1 MEITGKTKV
10 CVLLGY
16 PVAHS
21 VSPAMHNAAFRALGL
36 DYVYIPWAVRPE
48 DFPRSLEALRRM
60 ENFAGANVTIPHKE
74 AALRAVGR
82 LSPEASSIG
91 AVNTIVPQNGILVGH
106 NTDARGFL
114 TSLRE
119 EGQVDPKGKRAAL
132 LGAGGGAKAVA
143 YALAEAGS
151 AEIRLFN
158 RTRDRAQS
166 LLTQLRQAFPNAEV
180 LAFGLQDITPEVFA
194 EIDILVNATPVG
206 MKESDPPLFNYKVL
220 PSHLVLCDLI
230 YDPPET
236 PLLREAKS
244 RGCRTLN
251 GLGMLLYQ
259 GVRAFELWTG
269 REASVPVMRE
279 ALHRAQEGRLTGSQS
294 KSPDRAVR

>member
-21 VSPAMHNAAFRALGL
+21 ASPAMHNAAFRALGL

-48 DFPRSLEALRRM
+48 DFPRLLEALGQM
-60 ENFAGANVTIPHKE
+60 ENFAGASVTIPHKE
-74 AALRAVGR
+74 AALHAVGR

-91 AVNTIVPQNGILVGH
+91 AVNTIVPQAGILVGH
-106 NTDARGFL
+106 NTDAWGFL
-114 TSLRE
+114 ASFKE
-119 EGQVDPKGKRAAL
+119 EAQVDPRGKRIAV

-158 RTRDRAQS
+158 QDRDRAQS
-166 LLTQLRQAFPNAEV
+166 LLGQLRKTFPNIEI
-180 LAFGLQDITPEVFA
+180 LAFGLQDITPQVFA
-194 EIDILVNATPVG
+194 EIDVLVNATPVG
-206 MKESDPPLFNYKVL
+206 MKVPDPPLFNYRML
-220 PSHLVLCDLI
+220 PPHLLVCDLI
-230 YDPPET
+230 YQPPET
-236 PLLREAKS
+236 PLLKEAKS

-269 REASVPVMRE
+269 REASVPVMRA
-279 ALHRAQEGRLTGSQS
+279 ALYRAQEDRLTGPRRTSL
-294 KSPDRAVR
+294 